1 MKESIESYYIQL
13 FSTISDKS
21 CMECCKHFSKKAAV
35 SNLGLNI
42 CKYDCT
48 KCNVAI
54 VAKDYFDN
62 NLVDTTVRNLKVE
75 TDGSMANE
83 DFVQLSDI
91 SGKIRAQVNVPN
103 LLDTNI
109 LQGMKIVDLKKEKE
123 NLENENKEWKSAIN
137 ENERVVQE
145 ATMTLKSQKE
155 ESDKKDRKIE
165 ELKKTVSNLLGKNTK
180 LETEKTDLG
189 TEKDD
194 LHEKYI
200 ALDKENQEL
209 KKEVSKL
216 KAKLKSEAS
225 EGDVIDESHKCLICY
240 KTFTKNANLK
250 NHIITVH
257 NEKKTFQM

>member
-1 MKESIESYYIQL
+1 MKSYKKKSAKKILNQHSLVLGIYHAKIEENDEKEVKKLKIMNSFMKESIKSYYKQL

-48 KCNVAI
+48 KCNVAF

-83 DFVQLSDI
+83 DIVQLSDI
-91 SGKIRAQVNVPN
+91 SGKNRAHLNVPD
-103 LLDTNI
+103 LLDRNI
-109 LQGMKIVDLKKEKE
+109 LQGMKIVDLNKEKE
-123 NLENENKEWKSAIN
+123 NLENENKECKSAIN

-155 ESDKKDRKIE
+155 ESVKNKKR
-165 ELKKTVSNLLGKNTK
+165 
-180 LETEKTDLG
+180 
-189 TEKDD
+189 
-194 LHEKYI
+194 
-200 ALDKENQEL
+200 
-209 KKEVSKL
+209 
-216 KAKLKSEAS
+216 
-225 EGDVIDESHKCLICY
+225 
-240 KTFTKNANLK
+240 
-250 NHIITVH
+250 
-257 NEKKTFQM
+257 

>member
-1 MKESIESYYIQL
+1 MNLFMKESIESYYIQL

-35 SNLGLNI
+35 SNLSLNI

-83 DFVQLSDI
+83 DIVQLSDI
-91 SGKIRAQVNVPN
+91 SGKIRAHVNVPN

-109 LQGMKIVDLKKEKE
+109 LQGMKIADLKKEKE

-155 ESDKKDRKIE
+155 ESDKKEQKLLEKIE
-165 ELKKTVSNLLGKNTK
+165 ELEKTVSNLLGKNTK

-216 KAKLKSEAS
+216 KAQLKSEAS
-225 EGDVIDESHKCLICY
+225 EADVIDELHKCLICY
-240 KTFTKNANLK
+240 
-250 NHIITVH
+250 
-257 NEKKTFQM
+257 M

>member
-1 MKESIESYYIQL
+1 
-13 FSTISDKS
+13 
-21 CMECCKHFSKKAAV
+21 MECCKHFSKYAAV

-54 VAKDYFDN
+54 VAKDFFDN
-62 NLVDTTVRNLKVE
+62 NLVDTTVTNLKVE

-91 SGKIRAQVNVPN
+91 SGKIRAHVNVPN

-155 ESDKKDRKIE
+155 ESVKNKKR
-165 ELKKTVSNLLGKNTK
+165 
-180 LETEKTDLG
+180 
-189 TEKDD
+189 
-194 LHEKYI
+194 
-200 ALDKENQEL
+200 
-209 KKEVSKL
+209 
-216 KAKLKSEAS
+216 
-225 EGDVIDESHKCLICY
+225 
-240 KTFTKNANLK
+240 
-250 NHIITVH
+250 
-257 NEKKTFQM
+257 